1 MNPNDRGPRP
11 NLYSNSL
18 RWTQTYGTG
27 ASGWRKRQ
35 IINTVLSDLHTQQL
49 DMIDAA
55 VDTSD
60 LSDAKEVIDYIRN
73 KGI

>member
-1 MNPNDRGPRP
+1 MNRNERP
-11 NLYSNSL
+11 HFYQNSL
-18 RWTQTYGTG
+18 RWSQSYGTG

-35 IINTVLSDLHTQQL
+35 IVNAMMDDLHTQQL

-60 LSDAKEVIDYIRN
+60 MAEAKQVIEWIRQ
-73 KGI
+73 K

>member
-1 MNPNDRGPRP
+1 MNPNERP

-55 VDTSD
+55 VDISD
-60 LSDAKEVIDYIRN
+60 LSDAKEVIEWIRSR
-73 KGI
+73 I

>member
-35 IINTVLSDLHTQQL
+35 IINTVLSDLHAQQL

-60 LSDAKEVIDYIRN
+60 LSDAKEVIEWIM
-73 KGI
+73 KK

>member
-1 MNPNDRGPRP
+1 MNPNKGPRP

-35 IINTVLSDLHTQQL
+35 IITTVLSDLHAQQL

-55 VDTSD
+55 VEASD
-60 LSDAKEVIDYIRN
+60 LSDAKTVIDYIRN